1 MYVLSLNMWFQKLI
15 RQFFFAL
22 DNVIYGFIKTI
33 YDLLITIARTSIFSQ
48 SDIINMADKIYKLL
62 AVFMIFKVTFS
73 LIMYIVNPD
82 DFSDKS
88 KGISKLG
95 LNIVI
100 SLALLVLTPYIFSAA
115 YRLQTI
121 VLEDN
126 SLAQLILGNENDS
139 SDSSTFDN
147 ADEIMMF
154 ATMQPFF
161 RPNTSILNNCT
172 NIDDECFDEMKKLTE
187 NNSNVSTVMLGNY
200 KKGIESQ
207 KFSWVFRQDLAL
219 ATDKNNDN
227 FIMDYSILFST
238 VVGIVVVLILVSFCL
253 DVALR
258 SIKLAFLQLIAPVPI
273 ISYVDPKSGK
283 DGLFKKW
290 YQMCLKTY
298 ASLFLRLI
306 ALYFAIY
313 IIGKIGSLTDIV
325 DGTAQTNGF
334 VKIFIIIGALMF
346 AKQLPKILE
355 GLGLKL
361 DGGFQL
367 NPIKK
372 FEDQAL
378 GGKKIVG
385 FSKGLAGAGL
395 AGAAALGT
403 NLFAAR
409 SLSSAVAGG
418 LSASARGLRGALR
431 GEKFG
436 KNFSN
441 AYSRAMQAR
450 VNRASREQLGISGL
464 ELAGENIRRQL
475 SIPNEALKYKSELE
489 HLKEFAE
496 AGKAAKSRAES
507 EIDKKANM
515 IQVDGKNLAA
525 LRDKYEILKNTQVQ
539 RKNGESDAKFQ
550 ERVEE
555 HARLAAEANAE
566 YFKARKAAVNAYIN
580 NASSLSQSSIN
591 IGNSQISGFNNA
603 FKDATQDHIVSSNVH
618 KMEQMNSDYDM
629 GQSVNAADIG
639 ATVQRAE
646 DRTAEIQGSS
656 KYRRAQLIEQQAQRE
671 NRN

>member
-22 DNVIYGFIKTI
+22 DNIIYGFMGDV
-33 YDLLITIARTSIFSQ
+33 YNLLIVIARTSILSQ

-62 AVFMIFKVTFS
+62 AVFMVFKVTFS

-88 KGISKLG
+88 KGVSKLG

-100 SLALLVLTPYIFSAA
+100 SLGLLVLTPYIFNAA
-115 YRLQTI
+115 IQLQTI

-126 SLAQLILGNENDS
+126 SLAELILGNENDETS
-139 SDSSTFDN
+139 SNFFSKAGDVIVYN
-147 ADEIMMF
+147 
-154 ATMQPFF
+154 TMRPFF
-161 RPNTSILNNCT
+161 LPNSSIDGMQDC
-172 NIDDECFDEMKKLTE
+172 ISVDKKCFDAMGKFTE
-187 NNSNVSTVMLGNY
+187 NNSNFSTTTLGNY
-200 KKGIESQ
+200 ENGYQ
-207 KFSWVFRQDLAL
+207 VNDFDLVFRQDLAL
-219 ATDKNNDN
+219 ATDKKNDN
-227 FIMDYSILFST
+227 FIMQYRFLFST
-238 VVGIVVVLILVSFCL
+238 ILGVVVVLILISFCM

-313 IIGKIGSLTDIV
+313 IIGKLGTMTDIV
-325 DGTAQTNGF
+325 DGSTQTNFF
-334 VKIFIIIGALMF
+334 VFLFILIGALMF
-346 AKQLPKILE
+346 AQQFPKILE

-361 DGGFQL
+361 DGGGFQL

-372 FEDQAL
+372 FKNEAL

-385 FSKGLAGAGL
+385 FTKGLAGAGL

-464 ELAGENIRRQL
+464 ELAGENIRRHL
-475 SIPNEALKYKSELE
+475 SIPNEALKYKTELE

-525 LRDKYEILKNTQVQ
+525 LRDKYEIL
-539 RKNGESDAKFQ
+539 
-550 ERVEE
+550 
-555 HARLAAEANAE
+555 
-566 YFKARKAAVNAYIN
+566 N
-580 NASSLSQSSIN
+580 NEVKVITKLNLQLFSLI
-591 IGNSQISGFNNA
+591 
-603 FKDATQDHIVSSNVH
+603 
-618 KMEQMNSDYDM
+618 
-629 GQSVNAADIG
+629 
-639 ATVQRAE
+639 
-646 DRTAEIQGSS
+646 
-656 KYRRAQLIEQQAQRE
+656 
-671 NRN
+671 